1 MVTQPLFRRLLGAT
15 IEDLAPVL
23 RAAHDDQA
31 DQRWTGL
38 ADVEASRNPLARLL
52 CRTMGLPAPGTGIPV
67 TVVFERHGASEHWYR
82 DFAGRRYRSK
92 LIERDSFLAIATFA
106 FWALVSW
113 ATYLS
118 PRLET
123 LLDGRP
129 QVIVRDGAIIEANL
143 RRDRITRAEVEAEM
157 RLAGIA
163 RLSDVAWG
171 ILETQGKISF
181 IRRDEGEVQRRDDDP
196 DAG

>member
-1 MVTQPLFRRLLGAT
+1 MDIVLRASVTFAALYLLLRLLGKREIGQLT
-15 IEDLAPVL
+15 PFELVVIVVMGDLVQQGVTHNDFSL
-23 RAAHDDQA
+23 
-31 DQRWTGL
+31 TG
-38 ADVEASRNPLARLL
+38 S
-52 CRTMGLPAPGTGIPV
+52 I
-67 TVVFERHGASEHWYR
+67 
-82 DFAGRRYRSK
+82 
-92 LIERDSFLAIATFA
+92 LAIATFA
-106 FWALVSW
+106 FWALVMSW

-129 QVIVRDGAIIEANL
+129 QVIIRDGELIEANL

-163 RLSDVAWG
+163 HMNQVAWA

-181 IRRDEGEVQRRDDDP
+181 IRKDGGEVKPDDDS
-196 DAG
+196 AATA

>member
-1 MVTQPLFRRLLGAT
+1 MDIVLRASVTFAALYLLLRLLGKREIGQLT
-15 IEDLAPVL
+15 PFELVVIVVMGDLVQQGVTHNDFSL
-23 RAAHDDQA
+23 
-31 DQRWTGL
+31 TG
-38 ADVEASRNPLARLL
+38 S
-52 CRTMGLPAPGTGIPV
+52 I
-67 TVVFERHGASEHWYR
+67 
-82 DFAGRRYRSK
+82 
-92 LIERDSFLAIATFA
+92 LAIATFA
-106 FWALVSW
+106 FWALVMSW

-129 QVIVRDGAIIEANL
+129 QVIIRDGELIEANL

-163 RLSDVAWG
+163 HMNQVAWA

-181 IRRDEGEVQRRDDDP
+181 IRKDGGEVKPDDD
-196 DAG
+196 DADTA